1 MEIGNKIN
9 QLRKL
14 SGMTQEQLA
23 EKLNV
28 SRQTI
33 SKWESDSTSPDL
45 ESIVKISRIFH
56 VSLDDLLKEGEAGV
70 ANKTDEQIT
79 LEDLM
84 KINLHNR
91 KMTLLL
97 ISGLIFIMVSILNF
111 AYVIALQSTTLS
123 TQYMLYRYIVTGQY
137 ENAPIDYM
145 RLMIPSIIA
154 AAIGVILFISYTI
167 ERRKKETENMYKA
180 KKFISYMAL
189 CVLIFSLCAC
199 GEKGSENAAIYGETV
214 GGLEDNELFAIID
227 TNSSLPVLLVTSQV
241 YNDGLGNQAALNCDV
256 YYLID
261 KEVKN
266 IGTIESMGTAY
277 PIAYDETGIY
287 AASGHDMQ
295 RFEIE
300 KSGSLRLAEGIYE
313 QFDESGNAAYTMKK
327 GEETDVITEEEYYAA
342 FEKYSNAT
350 IVNFSYGASDAGKAE
365 VVTNNELE
373 PRQGNIAEDVNVL
386 EIVQETA
393 SEFAVKKMETS
404 YF

>member
-1 MEIGNKIN
+1 
-9 QLRKL
+9 
-14 SGMTQEQLA
+14 
-23 EKLNV
+23 
-28 SRQTI
+28 
-33 SKWESDSTSPDL
+33 
-45 ESIVKISRIFH
+45 
-56 VSLDDLLKEGEAGV
+56 
-70 ANKTDEQIT
+70 
-79 LEDLM
+79 
-84 KINLHNR
+84 
-91 KMTLLL
+91 
-97 ISGLIFIMVSILNF
+97 
-111 AYVIALQSTTLS
+111 
-123 TQYMLYRYIVTGQY
+123 
-137 ENAPIDYM
+137 
-145 RLMIPSIIA
+145 
-154 AAIGVILFISYTI
+154 
-167 ERRKKETENMYKA
+167 MYKT

-214 GGLEDNELFAIID
+214 GELEDNE
-227 TNSSLPVLLVTSQV
+227 LVTSQV

-261 KEVKN
+261 KEVRN

-287 AASGHDMQ
+287 AASSHDMQ

-300 KSGSLRLAEGIYE
+300 KSGLIRLAEGIYE
-313 QFDESGNAAYTMKK
+313 QFDKSGNAAYTMKK
-327 GEETDVITEEEYYAA
+327 GDETKVITEEEYYAA

-373 PRQGNIAEDVNVL
+373 TRQGNIAEDVNVP

-393 SEFAVKKMETS
+393 TEFAVKKMETS